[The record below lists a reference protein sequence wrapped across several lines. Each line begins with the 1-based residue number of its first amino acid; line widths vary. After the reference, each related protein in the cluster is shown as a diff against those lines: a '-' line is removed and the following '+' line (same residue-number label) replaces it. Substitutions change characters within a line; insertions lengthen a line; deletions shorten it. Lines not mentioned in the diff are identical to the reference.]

1 MDQQTDILN
10 QLDDWYEY
18 AENSMHVPMLSLAI
32 RGMRPLAQTLEQ
44 WALLDQLNEYDLQL
58 NLMMDYLRKG
68 AEDPS
73 RKEVYCQLERK
84 LWSILYQLNGLI
96 EIKRNCPYYDTLV
109 KKWQKRHGAEELE
122 HIISDLRNS
131 HSYLEEPIAWTDA
144 EEAKRQVELH
154 SKRQRDLFY
163 YHLTRFTWNREEL
176 SLMQQALKKGG
187 LPDEELCVAISG
199 ITLSLLMCADAI
211 KLDWLLSAYQ
221 YARSYSV
228 QARALVGFIYAVNT
242 VEYLTQRYPELV
254 QRLLA
259 LGDNPRFETDI
270 KQTILQ
276 MHCQQE
282 TKVTQKRLTDVII
295 PDLVKYG
302 GTKLNDT
309 EENEEEK
316 LFEPNTDWKMEER
329 MEKHFNELIKR
340 TKRGED
346 IQYASFKHAKQHAF
360 FHEMAHW
367 FLPFNPLNKYIVE
380 LYGMPTKRKNIMF
393 HIAESGFYCAS
404 DCYSFCML
412 FSKLPSALRGRL
424 SETTLSEEIEQ
435 MNQAAEGD
443 SFEKQMRLYLQDL
456 YRFAQLFPAYKN
468 LSHKLEIEL
477 PRELMPHVLKESTCN
492 ELYLQIANLHLA
504 FKSYKSAR
512 LFYEEYFNM
521 SNEVPSALVLQECGY
536 CYQQLNDIP
545 KAIEWLTK
553 ADITQPND
561 PWTLRHLAQCHER
574 RLDFSQALVC
584 YKQLESFDP
593 DNTKLIEKIGILY
606 EVLRC
611 YEEALPYFYKL
622 YYLQEDSLQARAHI
636 ALCLLLLKRYDE
648 SCNYYNRVL
657 EKEGDNEEY
666 LVYAGVAAALNG
678 DISTC
683 IRRLT
688 EAYQIGEEIDFDE
701 FYWSLRILLQ
711 DRDIDVCELDIICNF
726 VLVNLSS
733 YHEPEES
740 ME

>member
-1 MDQQTDILN
+1 MDQQTDILD
-10 QLDDWYEY
+10 QLDEWYEY

-44 WALLDQLNEYDLQL
+44 WGLLDQLNEYDLQL

-199 ITLSLLMCADAI
+199 ITLSLLMCGDAI

-242 VEYLTQRYPELV
+242 VEYLTKRYPELV

-346 IQYASFKHAKQHAF
+346 IQYASFKNAKQHAF

-443 SFEKQMRLYLQDL
+443 SFEKQMKLYLQDL

-468 LSHKLEIEL
+468 LSHKLEIEI
-477 PRELMPHVLKESTCN
+477 PRELMPLVLKESTRN
-492 ELYLQIANLHLA
+492 DLYLQIAHLHLA
-504 FKSYKSAR
+504 LKNYQSAR
-512 LFYEEYFNM
+512 LFYEEYFQV
-521 SNEVPSALVLQECGY
+521 SNEVPSALVLQEFGY
-536 CYQQLNDIP
+536 CYQQLYEIDE
-545 KAIEWLTK
+545 AIDWLTK

-561 PWTLRHLAQCHER
+561 PWTLRHLAQCHE
-574 RLDFSQALVC
+574 DNEDYSQALVC
-584 YKQLESFDP
+584 YEQLEKIDS
-593 DNTKLIEKIGILY
+593 DNPKLITRIGALY
-606 EVLRC
+606 QHIQC

-622 YYLQEDSLQARAHI
+622 YYLQADNLDALSHI
-636 ALCLLLLKRYDE
+636 AFCLFMLNRFDE
-648 SCNYYNRVL
+648 SYSYYNRL
-657 EKEGDNEEY
+657 IEKGADYAEY
-666 LVYAGVAAALNG
+666 FVYAGVAAALSG
-678 DISTC
+678 DISSC
-683 IRRLT
+683 IRHFT
-688 EAYQIGEEIDFDE
+688 EAYQRGGKRKLYLSYARLHSD
-701 FYWSLRILLQ
+701 LLE
-711 DRDIDVCELDIICNF
+711 RDIDVCELDIICNF